1 MSDRERRGRSSRT
14 PRGRMSD
21 YIFSVIFNIA
31 FLVVVNKV
39 PDWNIVFITDSFP
52 DILWAVNTSLAVS
65 LAGNLILIF
74 FHPRF
79 LHHLLNAV
87 FAAFALLATSMILSV
102 FPFDFSRVTGEWLT
116 IAVRIAL
123 IVGIVG
129 SAISVVVNIVKAVGA
144 VFRVRQD

>member
-1 MSDRERRGRSSRT
+1 MSDGTRHDRSSRT
-14 PRGRMSD
+14 TRRRMSD
-21 YIFSVIFNIA
+21 YIFAVIFNIA
-31 FLVVVNKV
+31 FLIVVNKV
-39 PDWNIVFITDSFP
+39 PDWNILFITDSFA

-87 FAAFALLATSMILSV
+87 FAVFGILAASVMLSV
-102 FPFDFSRVTGEWLT
+102 FPFDFSQVTGEWLT
-116 IAVRIAL
+116 IIVRIAL

-144 VFRVRQD
+144 IFRVRET

>member
-1 MSDRERRGRSSRT
+1 MPRR
-14 PRGRMSD
+14 RMTD
-21 YIFSVIFNIA
+21 YIFAVIFDIA

-39 PDWNIVFITDSFP
+39 PDWSIPFITASFP
-52 DILWAVNTSLAVS
+52 DILWAVNTSVAVS

-87 FAAFALLATSMILSV
+87 FAIFGILAVSVILSV
-102 FPFDFSRVTGEWLT
+102 FPFDFSQVVGDWLN
-116 IAVRIAL
+116 ILVRIAL

-129 SAISVVVNIVKAVGA
+129 SAISVVVNIVKAIGA
-144 VFRVRQD
+144 VFRVRE

>member
-1 MSDRERRGRSSRT
+1 MMPRR
-14 PRGRMSD
+14 RMTD

-39 PDWNIVFITDSFP
+39 PDWNIVFIIDSFP
-52 DILWAVNTSLAVS
+52 DILWALNTYLAVS
-65 LAGNLILIF
+65 IAGNLVLIF

-87 FAAFALLATSMILSV
+87 FAIFGILATSVMLSI
-102 FPFDFSRVTGEWLT
+102 FPFDFSNLVGEWLN
-116 IAVRIAL
+116 ILIRIAL

-129 SAISVVVNIVKAVGA
+129 SAIGVVVNIVKAVGA
-144 VFRVRQD
+144 VFGIRE

>member
-1 MSDRERRGRSSRT
+1 MMPRR
-14 PRGRMSD
+14 RMTD

-39 PDWNIVFITDSFP
+39 PDWNIVFIIDSFP
-52 DILWAVNTSLAVS
+52 DILWALNTYLAVS
-65 LAGNLILIF
+65 IAGNLVLIF

-87 FAAFALLATSMILSV
+87 FAIFGILATSVMLSI
-102 FPFDFSRVTGEWLT
+102 FPFDFSNLVGEWLN
-116 IAVRIAL
+116 ILIRIAL

-129 SAISVVVNIVKAVGA
+129 SAIGVVVNIVKAVGA
-144 VFRVRQD
+144 VFRIRE